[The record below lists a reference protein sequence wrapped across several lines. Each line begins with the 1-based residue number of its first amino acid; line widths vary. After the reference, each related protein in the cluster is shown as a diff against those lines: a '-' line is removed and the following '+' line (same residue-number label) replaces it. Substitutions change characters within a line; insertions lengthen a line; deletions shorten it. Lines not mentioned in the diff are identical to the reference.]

1 MKWLSRFLMLVF
13 VAVIA
18 LTVVA
23 VRPLYAQQFGQPRG
37 DVSYGEEDRPR
48 AMISQRFDPRML
60 FMRMQQLR
68 LSTSQKDRI
77 AAIADATAMEV
88 NPIRNIAEERETEL
102 IEQLVDENID
112 LPNAQAR
119 MQAIGVMREQITA
132 RWLDAYVSAWKLLDD
147 GQRSRLRELA
157 KEPYMPETNRRPGM
171 DQRRGTRRGGTRP
184 DEVRPGKGW

>member
-1 MKWLSRFLMLVF
+1 MNPPSRYVMQVF
-13 VAVIA
+13 IGVIA
-18 LTVVA
+18 LTIVA
-23 VRPLYAQQFGQPRG
+23 VRPLSAQQFGQPRG
-37 DVSYGEEDRPR
+37 DTPYGEVDRPR

-60 FMRMQQLR
+60 FMRMQQLH
-68 LSTSQKDRI
+68 LSTRQKDRI

-112 LPNAQAR
+112 LANAQAR

-132 RWLDAYVSAWKLLDD
+132 RWLEAYVSAWKLLDD
-147 GQRSRLRELA
+147 GQRNRLRELA
-157 KEPYMPETNRRPGM
+157 KEPYMPETNRRRSM
-171 DQRRGTRRGGTRP
+171 DQRRGTRRGGTRS